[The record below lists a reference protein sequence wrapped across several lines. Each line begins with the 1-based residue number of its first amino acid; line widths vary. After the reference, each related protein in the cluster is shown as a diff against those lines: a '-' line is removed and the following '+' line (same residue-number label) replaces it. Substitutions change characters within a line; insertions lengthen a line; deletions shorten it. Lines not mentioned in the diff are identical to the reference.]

1 MLYRLALECNVWNV
15 EEDLKPR
22 ITRSQLARW
31 AAYYRVEPWGN
42 PWRRAGRATA
52 LIRAALGC
60 RYDKGDEE
68 RFLPSYREGDES
80 RPAVPLTDEEIAEKL
95 ARLPGLRKAG
105 TSWRTSARYAQYSR
119 PRRAVSSRV

>member
-1 MLYRLALECNVWNV
+1 MLYRLALEAGEINV
-15 EEDLKPR
+15 EEELKPR
-22 ITRSQLARW
+22 IKRSQLARW

-42 PWRRAGRATA
+42 PWRRAGRMTA

-60 RYDKGDEE
+60 RYDRGDEE

-80 RPAVPLTDEEIAEKL
+80 RPAVPQTDEEIAAAL
-95 ARLPGLRKAG
+95 AALPGLKRER
-105 TSWRTSARYAQYSR
+105 TWRTSARYAQYSR

>member
-1 MLYRLALECNVWNV
+1 MLYRLALEAGEINV
-15 EEDLKPR
+15 EEELKPR
-22 ITRSQLARW
+22 IKRSQLARW

-80 RPAVPLTDEEIAEKL
+80 RPAVPQTDEEIAAAL
-95 ARLPGLRKAG
+95 AALPGLKRER
-105 TSWRTSARYAQYSR
+105 TWRTSARYAQYSR
-119 PRRAVSSRV
+119 PRRAVSSRA

>member
-1 MLYRLALECNVWNV
+1 MLYRLALEAGEINV
-15 EEDLKPR
+15 EEELKPR
-22 ITRSQLARW
+22 IKRSQLARW

-80 RPAVPLTDEEIAEKL
+80 RPAVPQTDEEIAAAL
-95 ARLPGLRKAG
+95 AALPGLKRER
-105 TSWRTSARYAQYSR
+105 TWRTSARYAQYSR

>member
-1 MLYRLALECNVWNV
+1 MLYRLALEAGVINV
-15 EEDLKPR
+15 EEELKPR
-22 ITRSQLARW
+22 IKRSQLARW

-80 RPAVPLTDEEIAEKL
+80 RPAVPQTDEEIAAAL
-95 ARLPGLRKAG
+95 AALPGLKRER
-105 TSWRTSARYAQYSR
+105 TWRTSARYAQYSR

>member
-1 MLYRLALECNVWNV
+1 MLYRLALEAGVINV
-15 EEDLKPR
+15 EEELKPR
-22 ITRSQLARW
+22 IKRSQLARW

-80 RPAVPLTDEEIAEKL
+80 RPAVPQTDEEIAAAL
-95 ARLPGLRKAG
+95 AALPGLKRER
-105 TSWRTSARYAQYSR
+105 TWRTSARYAQYSR
-119 PRRAVSSRV
+119 PRRAVSSRA